1 MPKNPEVYDYLKQ
14 RSFDLYSER
23 MMLESIL
30 KDKPL
35 MERMPADK
43 VKELRADL
51 KTKSIMLHVV
61 YQLIYELE
69 DNHPYKPSTLAQEH
83 CND

>member
-1 MPKNPEVYDYLKQ
+1 MPKNPEVYEYLKQ

-23 MMLESIL
+23 MTIESIL

-35 MERMPADK
+35 MELMPQDK
-43 VKELRADL
+43 IKELRADL
-51 KTKSIMLHVV
+51 KTKSNMLHVV

-69 DNHPYKPSTLAQEH
+69 DSHPYQPSTQAKEH
-83 CND
+83 SND